1 MYSLRRRPKSN
12 DHDLIDDGTVIGQI
26 IASDRGH
33 TIYLLGDFEQL
44 LPSAESAD
52 DALEAFEDWAA
63 SNTLSD
69 VLTLGPT
76 SEAPVEDPQLT
87 APSAPS
93 HDAGDETRL
102 SPSADPVPHVAD
114 T

>member
-33 TIYLLGDFEQL
+33 TIYLLGDYEQL
-44 LPSAESAD
+44 LAPATSAD
-52 DALEAFEDWAA
+52 AALEAFEDWAA

-69 VLTLGPT
+69 VLTVRP
-76 SEAPVEDPQLT
+76 SSAASVEDPQLT
-87 APSAPS
+87 APSESPR
-93 HDAGDETRL
+93 DAG
-102 SPSADPVPHVAD
+102 H
-114 T
+114 